1 MYNTIGNGAVI
12 PTFAHP
18 SPQPHTKA
26 QEVASLLDSAINTC
40 KIEPSQE
47 LFDRIFDRIYTPQS
61 TIQET
66 VSAFNAP
73 MDKILTFVSGA
84 IEKVQEMKEKERSA
98 NLMNVME
105 LMQAK
110 EQGEGKI
117 GDE

>member
-1 MYNTIGNGAVI
+1 MKDFNTNYQVECAL
-12 PTFAHP
+12 PYEP
-18 SPQPHTKA
+18 YTKA

-61 TIQET
+61 TMQEK
-66 VSAFNAP
+66 VSAFDAP
-73 MDKILTFVSGA
+73 MDRILTFVSGA
-84 IEKVQEMKEKERSA
+84 IERAQEMKEKERSA
-98 NLMNVME
+98 NLMNALE
-105 LMQAK
+105 FMQAK